1 MDLATVLT
9 SIATASIPAIF
20 LFAGVWITQRGKRE
34 ENRDSR
40 EASLEQRMDELEKK
54 LDRVQANFREEQR
67 FSHRM
72 ILVMYSVISY
82 VRSAADYRER
92 HGDSLPK
99 PIPDLPDVEEIE
111 SLLEQRPTYD
121 D

>member
-1 MDLATVLT
+1 MDLTTALT
-9 SIATASIPAIF
+9 SIATASIPAI
-20 LFAGVWITQRGKRE
+20 LIFAGVWITQKGKRE
-34 ENRDSR
+34 ENREDR
-40 EASLEQRMDELEKK
+40 EANLEKRMDELEKK

-82 VRSAADYRER
+82 VRNAADYRER
-92 HGDSLPK
+92 HRGVLPE